1 MASSVVSGRQLEKW
15 EKEREDANRTEIPM
29 PKAAR
34 DSFNSMQP
42 NFNAL
47 AKFEKK
53 LDRFTQRMEDKD
65 SGVKTEAIVNVMSS
79 TAGAGSGDFHTYRG
93 FRKKENARIA
103 DFEAARKEDE
113 ARRAWEAVYITRL
126 LLGTL
131 LLGSANAF
139 LLNGV
144 RPQPTSARTDSAVMM
159 PKVAKTI
166 AVLLEKEVEGLGVE
180 GDLVQV
186 KPSYADNFIVPKG
199 LGVKASKDDLTRIA
213 AAKEAAEAAAVA
225 AKAKA
230 EGAKAELQKKYGKG
244 MVIEVQVGKD
254 GLPAEE
260 VNAETIASMLKA
272 AAGVDVAVEDVDAPE
287 MAQLDSY
294 VVELKLGEGV
304 RTSLKVKVEK
314 SKITFS

>member
-113 ARRAWEAVYITRL
+113 ARRAWEAEQAEREADVLAKR
-126 LLGTL
+126 
-131 LLGSANAF
+131 SKKAAK
-139 LLNGV
+139 
-144 RPQPTSARTDSAVMM
+144 RARQ
-159 PKVAKTI
+159 K
-166 AVLLEKEVEGLGVE
+166 EKERERQQAEKRARG
-180 GDLVQV
+180 
-186 KPSYADNFIVPKG
+186 
-199 LGVKASKDDLTRIA
+199 
-213 AAKEAAEAAAVA
+213 EA
-225 AKAKA
+225 
-230 EGAKAELQKKYGKG
+230 L
-244 MVIEVQVGKD
+244 
-254 GLPAEE
+254 
-260 VNAETIASMLKA
+260 A
-272 AAGVDVAVEDVDAPE
+272 AAGGAAAGEEGAGGGVKHQHQPPRAAVDP
-287 MAQLDSY
+287 AQPN
-294 VVELKLGEGV
+294 
-304 RTSLKVKVEK
+304 T
-314 SKITFS
+314 